1 MTRRTTPRRSRA
13 KPASR
18 SRMPILAVLAL
29 LLAAATLG
37 PLAARAEEFQFQS
50 DVQRVMQIIINSL
63 YKTKEIFLR
72 ELVSNAADAV
82 EKSRFLGITDKN
94 VLAGNPHFNITIEAD
109 KEARTLTIADSG
121 IGMTKEDLQ
130 KNLGTI
136 AKSGTADFL
145 RALETSND
153 KNAVGLIGQFGCG
166 FYASYLVADKVT
178 VISKHPNDDQHIWES
193 NAANAF
199 TIVPDPAGNTLGRGT
214 KIVLHLKDD
223 AAEYLEDATL
233 RSLVAKYSEFV
244 PFPIFLHTRKT
255 IEVDAPVEEDAA
267 ESDAAKKPES
277 DDEDVVIE
285 NEDKKE
291 TPKTRKVKKEV
302 DDWEQ
307 LNTQKPLWLR
317 SPSEVSDDDYNAF
330 FKAFFREQE
339 DPSAH
344 IHFKGEGGSDFK
356 ALLYIPNKPAQSVTH
371 MNPESGLRNIK
382 LFVRRVFITDELID
396 FLPRWLSFIKGIIDS
411 DDFPLN
417 VSRETIQET
426 KLLKQIKNKIVSKA
440 LQLIRQIS
448 RDDAKYKAFYDKFGG
463 YLKLG
468 VLDDSRHQTKLA
480 KLLRYA
486 TTASTTDLTS
496 LDDYVA
502 RMRKGQKAIYYLT
515 GSDVAQLRKS
525 PYLETLVQRGYEVLL
540 MDDGLDEY
548 VTQTMPSFDGV
559 ALKNVGK
566 GTLEFGDEDDA
577 AKAQEKDLADKYQP
591 LTTWLTT
598 LFKDSVDKT
607 VISNR
612 LTTSPCALV
621 APEMGWTGRMQSMM
635 MLQKDAMTGPNAVM
649 YEYLAKQKKV
659 LEINPK
665 HPVMAALLAK
675 VEDDDVNA
683 DTEDL
688 ARSLLDMAWIK
699 GGYPVQ
705 DLDSLTRR
713 IENAVRLGLGVDLSV
728 QPEVDV
734 KKAPEVDAER
744 AKKTTGDDEVE
755 EESEE
760 GDEEAKPVAAGKAP
774 IKADEVEEEQKSK
787 DEPAAEK
794 VVPPKKDAP
803 TKEDAAAAKDAESET
818 KGSAEEDEEVA
829 AGARDEL

>member
-1 MTRRTTPRRSRA
+1 MTRRTTTRRSRA

-29 LLAAATLG
+29 LLAATTLA

-109 KEARTLTIADSG
+109 KGARTLTIADSG

-193 NAANAF
+193 SAANAF

-223 AAEYLEDATL
+223 ATEYLEDATL
-233 RSLVAKYSEFV
+233 RSLVTKYSEFV
-244 PFPIFLHTRKT
+244 PFPIYLHTRKT
-255 IEVDAPVEEDAA
+255 IEVDAPAEEENA
-267 ESDAAKKPES
+267 ETDAAKKPES

-285 NEDKKE
+285 NEDKEE
-291 TPKTRKVKKEV
+291 TTKTRKVKKEV

-317 SPSEVSDDDYNAF
+317 SPSGVSDDDYNAF

-417 VSRETIQET
+417 VSRETVQET

-559 ALKNVGK
+559 ALKNIGK
-566 GTLEFGDEDDA
+566 GTLEFGDEDDT

-598 LFKDSVDKT
+598 LFKDHVDKT

-713 IENAVRLGLGVDLSV
+713 IENAVRLGLGVDLTI

-734 KKAPEVDAER
+734 KKAPEVDADR
-744 AKKTTGDDEVE
+744 AKKTARDDEVD

-760 GDEEAKPVAAGKAP
+760 GDEATPVAAEKAP
-774 IKADEVEEEQKSK
+774 TKANAAEEE
-787 DEPAAEK
+787 E
-794 VVPPKKDAP
+794 VMPPKKDAS
-803 TKEDAAAAKDAESET
+803 AAKDAEPET
-818 KGSAEEDEEVA
+818 KSPAEEDEDVA

>member
-1 MTRRTTPRRSRA
+1 MTRRATSRRSRA

-37 PLAARAEEFQFQS
+37 PIATRAEEFQFQS

-72 ELVSNAADAV
+72 ELVSNAADAI

-109 KEARTLTIADSG
+109 KDARTLTIADSG

-223 AAEYLEDATL
+223 ATEYLEDVTL
-233 RSLVAKYSEFV
+233 RSLVTKYSEFV
-244 PFPIFLHTRKT
+244 PFPIYLHTRKT
-255 IEVDAPVEEDAA
+255 IEVDVPVEGEDKDTGT
-267 ESDAAKKPES
+267 DAAKKPES
-277 DDEDVVIE
+277 DDEYVVIE
-285 NEDKKE
+285 NEDKEE
-291 TPKTRKVKKEV
+291 TTKTRKVKKEV

-317 SPSEVSDDDYNAF
+317 SPSGVSDDDYNAF

-417 VSRETIQET
+417 VSRETVQET

-448 RDDAKYKAFYDKFGG
+448 RDDAKYKAFYDRFGG

-598 LFKDSVDKT
+598 LLKDHVDKT

-683 DTEDL
+683 DVEDL

-713 IENAVRLGLGVDLSV
+713 IENAVRLGLGVDLTV

-734 KKAPEVDAER
+734 KKAPEVDADR
-744 AKKTTGDDEVE
+744 AKKTTSDDEVD

-760 GDEEAKPVAAGKAP
+760 GDAEKAP
-774 IKADEVEEEQKSK
+774 IKAETEEEEKKKST
-787 DEPAAEK
+787 DAPAAEK
-794 VVPPKKDAP
+794 FTSPKKDDTAP
-803 TKEDAAAAKDAESET
+803 SADAQDAEPEM
-818 KGSAEEDEEVA
+818 KGSVEEDEDVA